1 MSLFQPRKRLLTTL
15 LVGSVVLTC
24 LAATSSKAADFGRI
38 TGTVSDPQGNPLMG
52 ATVMIAGPLLTG
64 LQPVAKA
71 AERVITDAH
80 GRFTVERLIP
90 GWYSLQVT
98 ATTRLPILR
107 NGVLVEAG
115 RNLQENFVLS
125 DILAPLVLRVPSGKV
140 TSWGED
146 WKWVLRTSAATRPV
160 LRYQEPSKTKAKS
173 KAGKVPLPSSQR
185 LIAMNPGSTRRAAL
199 AADPGM
205 GSVLAY
211 VRALSE
217 DTDLLVAGSM
227 GPSGFQASSLATL
240 LRKDVL
246 RGDPQE
252 LSLAVHQ
259 LNFADGVPLP
269 SGEGRESMNHAQA
282 IVVNYVRTYRFFD
295 RLILTAGMEVD
306 YLNAA
311 QDALASRPIAK
322 LEYQV
327 SPSNSLSLRYGV
339 ARVEGDGTLL
349 DRVGTLTAF
358 PRVTM
363 RGYRP
368 QLETLNHAELSF
380 THRMGRDSRVELA
393 AYRDNFDNTAVWGF
407 GGAQVLS
414 DFGGSFLP
422 NPAANGVTLNAG
434 NYTSSGVR
442 AALTRNLGSSV
453 QFAVLYALG
462 DALSVD
468 ALSVSGGGGEQLKNL
483 RSVMRA
489 RRSQT
494 LGGRVSARIP
504 VSKTRIMTT
513 YEWLPAGRVT
523 EVDPYGQASL
533 QIQPFLGV
541 QIRQPLP
548 ALAFLPARIE
558 ALADFRNLLAQGYTT
573 ASNSGDE
580 SLILTPVYRSF
591 RGGFSVQF

>member
-1 MSLFQPRKRLLTTL
+1 MSLFQPRKRLLTAL
-15 LVGSVVLTC
+15 LVGGVVFTC
-24 LAATSSKAADFGRI
+24 LAATSSKAADYGRI

-52 ATVMIAGPLLTG
+52 ATVLIAGPLLSG

-80 GRFTVERLIP
+80 GRFAVERLTP

-115 RNLQENFVLS
+115 RSLQENFALS

-185 LIAMNPGSTRRAAL
+185 LIAMNPGSTRRTAL

-259 LNFADGVPLP
+259 LNFAEGVPLP

-282 IVVNYVRTYRFFD
+282 MVVNYVRTYRLFD
-295 RLILTAGMEVD
+295 RLILTTGMEVD

-311 QDALASRPIAK
+311 QDALSSRPIAK

-363 RGYRP
+363 RSYRP
-368 QLETLNHAELSF
+368 QLETLNHAELGF
-380 THRMGRDSRVELA
+380 THSMGRDSRVELA

-407 GGAQVLS
+407 GGARVLS
-414 DFGGSFLP
+414 GLAGSFLP

-434 NYTSSGVR
+434 NYSSSGVR
-442 AALTRNLGSSV
+442 VAFTRNLGSSV
-453 QFAVLYALG
+453 RFAVLYALG

-468 ALSVSGGGGEQLKNL
+468 ALSVPSPSGEQLKSL

-494 LGGRVSARIP
+494 IGGRVAARIP
-504 VSKTRIMTT
+504 GSKTRITTT
-513 YEWLPAGRVT
+513 YEWLPSGRVT

-573 ASNSGDE
+573 ASKSGDE

>member
-1 MSLFQPRKRLLTTL
+1 MSLFQRRRGLLATL
-15 LVGSVVLTC
+15 LVSGAVLTC
-24 LAATSSKAADFGRI
+24 WDATSIKAADFGRI
-38 TGTVSDPQGNPLMG
+38 TGTVSDPQGAPLMG
-52 ATVMIAGPLLTG
+52 ATVIIAGPLLTE
-64 LQPVAKA
+64 LQPLAKA

-80 GRFTVERLIP
+80 GRFAVERLIP
-90 GWYSLQVT
+90 GWYSLQVIS
-98 ATTRLPILR
+98 ATRLPILR
-107 NGVLVEAG
+107 NRVQVEAG
-115 RNLQENFVLS
+115 RSLQENFVLS
-125 DILAPLVLRVPSGKV
+125 DILALLVLRVPSGKV

-160 LRYQEPSKTKAKS
+160 LRYQEPSKTKTKS
-173 KAGKVPLPSSQR
+173 KARKAPLPSSQR
-185 LIAMNPGSTRRAAL
+185 LIAMNPGSTRRTAL

-211 VRALSE
+211 VRALSL

-252 LSLAVHQ
+252 LGLAVHQ

-269 SGEGRESMNHAQA
+269 SGEGRESTNHAQA
-282 IVVNYVRTYRFFD
+282 MVVHYVRTHRLFD
-295 RLILTAGMEVD
+295 RLLLTTGLEVD

-311 QDALASRPIAK
+311 QDALSSRPIAK
-322 LEYQV
+322 LEYLL

-368 QLETLNHAELSF
+368 QLETLNHAELGF

-393 AYRDNFDNTAVWGF
+393 AYRDNFENTAVWGF
-407 GGAQVLS
+407 GGARVLS
-414 DFGGSFLP
+414 GLGGSFLP
-422 NPAANGVTLNAG
+422 NPAADGVTLNAG

-442 AALTRNLGSSV
+442 AAFTRNLGNSV
-453 QFAVLYALG
+453 QLAVLYALG

-468 ALSVSGGGGEQLKNL
+468 ALSVPGGERVKNL

-494 LGGRVSARIP
+494 IGGRVSARIP
-504 VSKTRIMTT
+504 VSKTRITTT
-513 YEWLPAGRVT
+513 YEWLPRGRVT
-523 EVDPYGQASL
+523 EVDPYGQASMQL
-533 QIQPFLGV
+533 QPFLGV

-548 ALAFLPARIE
+548 SLAFLPARIE
-558 ALADFRNLLAQGYTT
+558 ALADFRNLLAQGYTRV
-573 ASNSGDE
+573 SKSGDE
-580 SLILTPVYRSF
+580 SLILTPAYRSF

>member
-15 LVGSVVLTC
+15 LVGGVVLTC
-24 LAATSSKAADFGRI
+24 LAATPVKAADYGRI
-38 TGTVSDPQGNPLMG
+38 TGTISDPQGNPLMG

-98 ATTRLPILR
+98 STTRLPVLR
-107 NGVLVEAG
+107 NRVLVEAG
-115 RNLQENFVLS
+115 RSLQENFVLS

-173 KAGKVPLPSSQR
+173 KASKVPLPSSQG
-185 LIAMNPGSTRRAAL
+185 LIAMNPGSARRTAL

-211 VRALSE
+211 VRSLSE

-227 GPSGFQASSLATL
+227 GPSGYQASSLATL
-240 LRKDVL
+240 LRKDAL
-246 RGDPQE
+246 RGAPQE

-259 LNFADGVPLP
+259 LNFAEGVPLP

-282 IVVNYVRTYRFFD
+282 MVVSYVRTHRLFD
-295 RLILTAGMEVD
+295 RLTLTTGMEVD

-311 QDALASRPIAK
+311 QDAISSRPIAK

-327 SPSNSLSLRYGV
+327 SPMNSLSLRYGV

-349 DRVGTLTAF
+349 DRVGMLTAF

-368 QLETLNHAELSF
+368 QLETLNHAELGL
-380 THRMGRDSRVELA
+380 THRMGRDSQVELA

-407 GGAQVLS
+407 GGTGALS
-414 DFGGSFLP
+414 GLVGSFLP

-442 AALTRNLGSSV
+442 AALTHSLSSSV
-453 QFAVLYALG
+453 QLAVLYALG
-462 DALSVD
+462 DALTVD
-468 ALSVSGGGGEQLKNL
+468 PLSVQGGEQLKNL

-494 LGGRVSARIP
+494 VGGRVAARIP
-504 VSKTRIMTT
+504 VSKTRITTT

-523 EVDPYGQASL
+523 EVDPYSQANL
-533 QIQPFLGV
+533 QLQPYLGV

-558 ALADFRNLLAQGYTT
+558 ALADFSNLLAQGYTT
-573 ASNSGDE
+573 VSKSGDE
-580 SLILTPVYRSF
+580 SLVLTPVYRSF

>member
-15 LVGSVVLTC
+15 LVGGVVLTC
-24 LAATSSKAADFGRI
+24 LAATPIKAADHGRI
-38 TGTVSDPQGNPLMG
+38 TGTISDPQGNPLMG

-64 LQPVAKA
+64 LQPVATA
-71 AERVITDAH
+71 AERVIADAH

-98 ATTRLPILR
+98 STTRLPILR
-107 NGVLVEAG
+107 NRVLVEAG
-115 RNLQENFVLS
+115 RSLQENFVLS

-160 LRYQEPSKTKAKS
+160 LRYQQSSKTKAKS
-173 KAGKVPLPSSQR
+173 KASKAPLPSSQG
-185 LIAMNPGSTRRAAL
+185 LIAMNPGSTRRTAL

-211 VRALSE
+211 VRSLSE

-227 GPSGFQASSLATL
+227 GPSGYQASSLATL
-240 LRKDVL
+240 LRKDAL
-246 RGDPQE
+246 RGAPQE

-259 LNFADGVPLP
+259 LNFAEGVPLP

-282 IVVNYVRTYRFFD
+282 MVVSYVRTHRLFD
-295 RLILTAGMEVD
+295 RLTLTTGMEVD

-311 QDALASRPIAK
+311 QDAVSSRPIAK

-327 SPSNSLSLRYGV
+327 SPTNSLSLRYGV

-349 DRVGTLTAF
+349 DRVGMLTAF

-368 QLETLNHAELSF
+368 QLETLNHAELGL
-380 THRMGRDSRVELA
+380 THRMGRDFQVELA

-407 GGAQVLS
+407 GGTRALS
-414 DFGGSFLP
+414 GLVGSFLP

-442 AALTRNLGSSV
+442 AALTHNLSSSV
-453 QFAVLYALG
+453 QLAVLYALG
-462 DALSVD
+462 DALTVD
-468 ALSVSGGGGEQLKNL
+468 PLSVQGGEQLKNL

-494 LGGRVSARIP
+494 VGGRVAARIP
-504 VSKTRIMTT
+504 VSKTRITTT

-523 EVDPYGQASL
+523 EVDPYSQANL
-533 QIQPFLGV
+533 QLQPYLGV

-558 ALADFRNLLAQGYTT
+558 ALADFSNLLAQGYTT
-573 ASNSGDE
+573 VSKSGDE
-580 SLILTPVYRSF
+580 SLVLTPVYRSF

>member
-1 MSLFQPRKRLLTTL
+1 MSLFQPRKRLLTAL
-15 LVGSVVLTC
+15 LLGVGVLTC
-24 LAATSSKAADFGRI
+24 LAANPSRAAEYGRI
-38 TGTVSDPQGNPLMG
+38 TGVVSDPQGNPLMG
-52 ATVMIAGPLLTG
+52 ATVLIAGPLLTG
-64 LQPVAKA
+64 LQPMAKA

-90 GWYSLQVT
+90 GWYSLQVIS
-98 ATTRLPILR
+98 TTRLPILR
-107 NGVLVEAG
+107 NRILVEAG
-115 RNLQENFVLS
+115 RSLQENFVLT
-125 DILAPLVLRVPSGKV
+125 DILAPLVLRVPSGNV

-160 LRYQEPSKTKAKS
+160 LRYQEPAKTKAKT
-173 KAGKVPLPSSQR
+173 KANKVPLPSSQR

-211 VRALSE
+211 VRSLSV

-227 GPSGFQASSLATL
+227 GASGFQASSLATL

-259 LNFADGVPLP
+259 LNFAEGVPLP

-282 IVVNYVRTYRFFD
+282 MVVNYVRTLRLFD
-295 RLILTAGMEVD
+295 RLILTTGMEVD

-311 QDALASRPIAK
+311 QDALSSRPIAK
-322 LEYQV
+322 LEYLV
-327 SPSNSLSLRYGV
+327 SPSNSLALRYGV

-349 DRVGTLTAF
+349 DRVGALTAF

-368 QLETLNHAELSF
+368 QLEKLNHAELGF

-407 GGAQVLS
+407 GGTRVLGEL
-414 DFGGSFLP
+414 GGSFLP
-422 NPAANGVTLNAG
+422 NPVANGVTLNAG
-434 NYTSSGVR
+434 NYSSSGVR
-442 AALTRNLGSSV
+442 AAFTRNLGNSV

-468 ALSVSGGGGEQLKNL
+468 ALSVPSPSGEPLKNL

-494 LGGRVSARIP
+494 IGGRVAARIP
-504 VSKTRIMTT
+504 GSKTRITTT

-573 ASNSGDE
+573 ASQSGDE
-580 SLILTPVYRSF
+580 SLVLTPVYRSF